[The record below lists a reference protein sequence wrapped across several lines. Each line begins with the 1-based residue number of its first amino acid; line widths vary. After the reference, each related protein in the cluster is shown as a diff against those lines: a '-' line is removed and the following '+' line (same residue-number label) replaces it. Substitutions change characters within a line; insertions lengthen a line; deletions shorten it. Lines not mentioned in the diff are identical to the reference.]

1 MSATAYQQ
9 RRDQRI
15 ADDYSVD
22 QALMCAAAGCPN
34 RWSVSLGNGRGTCS
48 AHTWAQAEHWPG
60 ITQREVDRETER
72 AYQAAV
78 ERPPARSAPGKCPD
92 RLRGRLRAAVQTL
105 GEQRPGRDWAE
116 RLRARE
122 QAGGDLTEFQRHAWR
137 AVLRDQAS
145 QEAEA

>member
-9 RRDQRI
+9 RRDQRV

-48 AHTWAQAEHWPG
+48 AHTWAPADQWPG

-72 AYQAAV
+72 AYQAA
-78 ERPPARSAPGKCPD
+78 EDHPPVRSAPGKCPE
-92 RLRGRLRAAVQTL
+92 RLRGRLRAAVQSL
-105 GEQRPGRDWAE
+105 AEQRPGRDWAE

-122 QAGGDLTEFQRHAWR
+122 EAGGDLTEFQRHAWR
-137 AVLRDQAS
+137 RVLPLTAGADSDA
-145 QEAEA
+145 